1 MTFSAKR
8 MREVEKLKSS
18 EQEKVQSGQGCGSQC
33 GLQDIVDRYSDMLF
47 KIAYIRLKN
56 IQDAEDVVQEVF
68 YQYLKRAE
76 GFEDSEHEKAWLI
89 RVTLNACGKIWRS
102 AWNRHRDDY
111 GLEAYEQ
118 IFTEGQLAG
127 PEEGLLEADIC
138 MRLLEAVKALPAKY
152 RDVIHLFYYE
162 EMAIKEIAEVTGRK
176 ESTVTSQLTRGREL
190 LRKRLK
196 EDYDFA

>member
-1 MTFSAKR
+1 M
-8 MREVEKLKSS
+8 
-18 EQEKVQSGQGCGSQC
+18 QGYGSQC
-33 GLQDIVDRYSDMLF
+33 RLQDTVDRYSDMLF

-111 GLEAYEQ
+111 GLDTYEQ
-118 IFTEGQLAG
+118 LFAEEWLPG
-127 PEEGLLEADIC
+127 PEEGLLEADIYR
-138 MRLLEAVKALPAKY
+138 RLLAAVKALPAKY